1 VNRSDEPGKA
11 PLSPADIAA
20 IDHLAEEGFDSGQLN
35 GLEGEALARAQAAQS
50 LLSNLDAYP
59 DAELGDDDRTTLVHA
74 TMARIRR
81 EESLQQDRM
90 RLQPNELVGRGS
102 RMRFRLA
109 EFGAVGA
116 VAAMVAGAAVPM
128 AHMAKDR
135 AVSIGTH
142 RNLSQLH
149 AGVTS
154 WTQANDGH
162 LPTTTASTG
171 VANLVSSDVR
181 QLDMQGVA
189 DAGHCSQG
197 CLQNPR
203 RPGVGRFGFSFVIR
217 TEFGGMMSDGSLV
230 LVGDRNPALEGLL
243 QGKPFTEAIGYRKF
257 ARRITDHPAVLFV
270 DGHVIDARNGT
281 VDGDH
286 VWNVESAA
294 TSEFDVLLAH

>member
-1 VNRSDEPGKA
+1 MNRSDETGKA

-35 GLEGEALARAQAAQS
+35 GLEGEALARAQAAHA

-59 DAELGDDDRTTLVHA
+59 DADLVDDDRTTLVHA
-74 TMARIRR
+74 TIARIRR
-81 EESLQQDRM
+81 EEALQQDRM
-90 RLQPNELVGRGS
+90 RLQPNDVVGRGG

-154 WTQANDGH
+154 WTKANDGH
-162 LPTTTASTG
+162 LPTTAASTG
-171 VANLVSSDVR
+171 VADLVSTDAR
-181 QLDMQGVA
+181 QLDMHGVA
-189 DAGHCSQG
+189 AAGHCGQG
-197 CLQNPR
+197 YLQNPR
-203 RPGVGRFGFSFVIR
+203 RPGVGRYGFSFVILPAS
-217 TEFGGMMSDGSLV
+217 GGMMSDGSLI
-230 LVGDRNPALEGLL
+230 LIGDRNPALEGLL
-243 QGKPFTEAIGYRKF
+243 QGKPFSEAIGYRKF
-257 ARRITDHPAVLFV
+257 ARRITDHPAVLFI
-270 DGHVIDARNGT
+270 DGHVIDATDGT

-286 VWNVESAA
+286 VWNVDQAA
-294 TSEFDVLLAH
+294 TPKQDVLLAH